1 MCRLMPSRIVAL
13 SLPRRICQISL
24 RRLDCIIP
32 RQVATPSL
40 GKGGPPHCHMPNND
54 ASRRN
59 QDDRRVAMKIG
70 TAKPTAMVTE
80 GRPTRRRRSFGGS
93 PEIHVTRASGDA
105 GLPQKACM
113 HLWASNQLPEKG
125 NDERLCKIRKPG
137 SQHPGPG
144 LSEQSDVSK
153 NKPLPLASKLVN
165 PGQRCTTSEP
175 LPTNPV
181 SLGSSR
187 ALRVEGL

>member
-1 MCRLMPSRIVAL
+1 MPSRIVAL

-24 RRLDCIIP
+24 LRLDCIICSP

-125 NDERLCKIRKPG
+125 NDERLWKIRKPG
-137 SQHPGPG
+137 SQHPRPS
-144 LSEQSDVSK
+144 LSEQNDGSMSPSPPTPSHWVVRAPYAWKAYNQVLNQDHNECAILKRTSK
-153 NKPLPLASKLVN
+153 
-165 PGQRCTTSEP
+165 
-175 LPTNPV
+175 
-181 SLGSSR
+181 
-187 ALRVEGL
+187 